1 VATSGS
7 ARGPVNRKRE
17 DVPDVREGGSSGSP
31 HQRPG
36 VNGHW
41 LIIAGAAGGVAIV
54 VATAVGVGIAQS
66 GSDVGIQELYA
77 LATAG
82 PDTAVVAIVNGQP
95 ITRREIDIDA
105 AMLQS
110 AEASGASGASGQS
123 GASISKA
130 DLLNNTIDDVLLA
143 QAATKAGIEV
153 TEAEVSQMINAG
165 IVAPLSSPSTPANI
179 RKLSLA
185 ALAANGVSLANVET
199 DPGTRAA
206 FRQFELDNRYVGQ
219 SKEPRAELVAAA
231 KATATI
237 QTFPDV
243 LNGGR

>member
-1 VATSGS
+1 M
-7 ARGPVNRKRE
+7 NRKRE

-105 AMLQS
+105 AMLQ
-110 AEASGASGASGQS
+110 AAAALGLSGQS
-123 GASISKA
+123 GTSISKA

>member
-1 VATSGS
+1 
-7 ARGPVNRKRE
+7 VNRKRG
-17 DVPDVREGGSSGSP
+17 DVPDDSEVGDSGSL
-31 HQRPG
+31 HHRPA
-36 VNGHW
+36 VRRHW
-41 LIIAGAAGGVAIV
+41 LIIAGTLGGIGIV
-54 VATAVGVGIAQS
+54 VATAVGVTMAQS
-66 GSDVGIQELYA
+66 DSAGGIQELNA

-110 AEASGASGASGQS
+110 AEAAGASGQS
-123 GASISKA
+123 GATNSKEE
-130 DLLNNTIDDVLLA
+130 LLNNTIDDVLLA
-143 QAATKAGIEV
+143 QAATKAGVVV
-153 TEAEVSQMINAG
+153 TEADVSQMINTG
-165 IVAPLSSPSTPANI
+165 IVAPLSSPSTPENI

-219 SKEPRAELVAAA
+219 SKESRAELVAAA
-231 KATATI
+231 KTTATI

-243 LNGGR
+243 LNAGR

>member
-1 VATSGS
+1 VNRTRGDVPNDAEARKSGS
-7 ARGPVNRKRE
+7 LRRP
-17 DVPDVREGGSSGSP
+17 SGN
-31 HQRPG
+31 QR
-36 VNGHW
+36 HR
-41 LIIAGAAGGVAIV
+41 LIIAGAVAGVAFVI
-54 VATAVGVGIAQS
+54 ATAVVVSAAQS
-66 GSDVGIQELYA
+66 GSDGGIQKLNA
-77 LATAG
+77 LATRG
-82 PDTAVVAIVNGQP
+82 PDTAVVAIVNGQA

-110 AEASGASGASGQS
+110 AQASGASGQDI
-123 GASISKA
+123 AAVSKE

-143 QAATKAGIEV
+143 QAATKAGVVV

-165 IVAPLSSPSTPANI
+165 IVAPLSSSSTPENI

-199 DPGTRAA
+199 DPGARAA
-206 FRQFELDNRYVGQ
+206 FREFELDNRYVGLSKQ
-219 SKEPRAELVAAA
+219 SRAELVAAA

-243 LNGGR
+243 LNASR

>member
-1 VATSGS
+1 M
-7 ARGPVNRKRE
+7 NRKRE
-17 DVPDVREGGSSGSP
+17 DVPDDREAGSSDSL
-31 HQRPG
+31 QLRPG
-36 VNGHW
+36 VRRRW
-41 LIIAGAAGGVAIV
+41 LVIAGAVGGVIVV
-54 VATAVGVGIAQS
+54 VATAVGVGSAQS
-66 GSDVGIQELYA
+66 GSDAGIQELNA

-82 PDTAVVAIVNGQP
+82 PGTAIVAIVNGQP

-110 AEASGASGASGQS
+110 AEASGASGQS
-123 GASISKA
+123 EASISKE

-143 QAATKAGIEV
+143 QAATKAGVVV
-153 TEAEVSQMINAG
+153 TDAEVSQMINAG
-165 IVAPLSSPSTPANI
+165 IVAPLSSPSTPENM

-199 DPGTRAA
+199 DPGARAA
-206 FRQFELDNRYVGQ
+206 FRLFELDNRYV
-219 SKEPRAELVAAA
+219 SENKESRAELVAAA

-243 LNGGR
+243 LDGAR